1 MYMTVV
7 SVSILGVALCQRTAE
22 TAGCLAKWALI
33 IATIGLV
40 LGIVGFISLFW
51 WYTNYYDD

>member
-1 MYMTVV
+1 MYVTVV
-7 SVSILGVALCQRTAE
+7 SVSVSGVALCQRTAE

-40 LGIVGFISLFW
+40 VGIVGFIFLVW
-51 WYTNYYDD
+51 LYNNYYD